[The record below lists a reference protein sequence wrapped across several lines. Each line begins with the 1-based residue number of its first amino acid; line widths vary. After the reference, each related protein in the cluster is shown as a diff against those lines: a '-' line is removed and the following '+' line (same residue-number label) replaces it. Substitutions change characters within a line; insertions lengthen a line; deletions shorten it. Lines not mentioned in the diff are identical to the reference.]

1 MRQTAITHIP
11 ASLYRKLAVG
21 AGILFL
27 LALFQNAWA
36 QEKQYLWPSHRM
48 PHPQE
53 HQIAAMTD
61 ISRAEGFQPD
71 QYRQPY
77 LEWYSAPEK
86 PNGGCMILI
95 SGGAYNSCCDVKP
108 VKMWKERLTAMGFQ
122 CVNLV
127 YRTPRPKGIPF
138 YQSAWEDGQR
148 AVRLVRSEA
157 AKRGFDPERIGTVSM
172 SAGSHL
178 ALLLA
183 TSSQSRAYEPV
194 DGLDSTACHINWAV
208 VHAPAYAT
216 TDAEEGTKAL
226 QGGYGPGIGLSAV
239 FHFDGK
245 TCPMILLHGGDDP
258 YSSNGSILVYQQLRA
273 MGVPAELH
281 IFPGKGHAV
290 LGFDKAEEFLVREGF
305 NQ

>member
-1 MRQTAITHIP
+1 MAVLLFAALTL
-11 ASLYRKLAVG
+11 ASKSG
-21 AGILFL
+21 A
-27 LALFQNAWA
+27 NA
-36 QEKQYLWPSHRM
+36 QEKQYIWPSPESM
-48 PHPQE
+48 PDPQP

-61 ISRAEGFQPD
+61 ISREGGFQA
-71 QYRQPY
+71 QLYRQPY
-77 LEWYSAPEK
+77 LEWFEAPQQ
-86 PNGGCMILI
+86 PNGACMILI

-127 YRTPRPKGIPF
+127 YRTPRPKGIPY

-183 TSSQSRAYEPV
+183 TSSQTRAYEPV
-194 DGLDSTACHINWAV
+194 DCLDSTSCHVNWAV
-208 VHAPAYAT
+208 VHAPAYIT
-216 TDAEEGTKAL
+216 TDAEEGTKAKR
-226 QGGYGPGIGLSAV
+226 GGYGPGIGISSI
-239 FHFDGK
+239 FNFDGK

-258 YSSNGSILVYQQLRA
+258 YSSNGSVLVYQQLRA
-273 MGVPAELH
+273 MGIRAELYL
-281 IFPGKGHAV
+281 FPGKGHGV
-290 LGFDKAEEFLVREGF
+290 FGFDKAEEFLKAYSF
-305 NQ
+305 TK